1 MPLSGQ
7 AYRKGAVME
16 HAFPGTQ
23 TEPVLIGSLQD
34 YYSRIL
40 EYYDE
45 LFPLDEQAVACVI
58 QLADILKQK
67 ASVSPPPIFRF
78 LGVGCA
84 TGNLENRLANYN
96 LDITGIDTNP
106 DMIATAQRRIKA
118 PFSTIRFFEMN
129 SLDIARFLK
138 EKSFNIISCI
148 ENMLPYIGDLTLV
161 KKFLHDSKK
170 LLAPGGFLL
179 LHVFNFDTLSGKT
192 EIDLA
197 ELSSIR
203 VKLSRKLVPA
213 EEDKMTLEA
222 ELELGNGQLVHFH
235 KKTPIL
241 PLTVPRISEIAQEAG
256 FGAPEVYGGY
266 DYKPFE
272 KDSTY
277 AVMVLQ
283 NPD

>member
-1 MPLSGQ
+1 
-7 AYRKGAVME
+7 ME

-45 LFPLDEQAVACVI
+45 LFPLDEQAVSCVI
-58 QLADILKQK
+58 QLVDTLKQK
-67 ASVSPPPIFRF
+67 SSVSPPPIFRF

-84 TGNLENRLANYN
+84 TGTLENRLSNHN
-96 LDITGIDTNP
+96 MDITGIDTNP
-106 DMIATAQRRIKA
+106 EMIATSQRRIKA

-138 EKSFNIISCI
+138 EKSFNIISCL

-161 KKFLHDSKK
+161 RKFLHDSRK

-179 LHVFNFDTLSGKT
+179 LHVFNFAAVDKSV
-192 EIDLA
+192 EIELP

-203 VKLSRKLVPA
+203 VKLSRKLVPVT
-213 EEDKMTLEA
+213 EEQMTLDA
-222 ELELGNGQLVHFH
+222 RLELGNGQLVQFQ

-241 PLTVPRISEIAQEAG
+241 PLTIPQITGFAREAG
-256 FGAPEVYGGY
+256 FSAPDVYGGY
-266 DYKPFE
+266 DYKAFE

-277 AVMVLQ
+277 AVLVMQ